1 MDYQYI
7 NFKSHNSIGV
17 LTLNRP
23 ERLNAL
29 SLPLV
34 EELCHFF
41 SSAASDR
48 QTRVIV
54 IRGAGRAFCAGADL
68 KDAMKR
74 AGDEGHAPPQ
84 ARYKIQQ
91 MFGDIVVQMREAPQ
105 PLIAAIRG
113 PAVGGGFS
121 MALACDARIAG
132 ESARFNA
139 AFIRIGVSSGDMG
152 PPISCPGL

>member
-7 NFKSHNSIGV
+7 KFESHNGIGV

-29 SLPLV
+29 SPPLV

-41 SSAASDR
+41 SSAGSDR
-48 QTRVIV
+48 QTRVII

-68 KDAMKR
+68 KHTMER
-74 AGDEGHAPPQ
+74 AGDQDLAPPQ

-91 MFGDIVVQMREAPQ
+91 MFGTIVVLMREAPQ
-105 PLIAAIRG
+105 PLIAA
-113 PAVGGGFS
+113 S
-121 MALACDARIAG
+121 CQ
-132 ESARFNA
+132 
-139 AFIRIGVSSGDMG
+139 IGV
-152 PPISCPGL
+152 